1 MKNFDFRKNH
11 LFINGVEV
19 SGYGKG
25 DDVLSIER
33 MANLADDE
41 VGADGRMTVSLNADK
56 RVKVTVKLNQTSPDN
71 ARFSKVARN
80 HDSADT
86 FTPVTGAWQDSYR
99 NDSAD
104 VTVGYMVKHSDI
116 KRGAHANE
124 TETVFIFE
132 RGDLLLGDPIFAG
145 LPVAAAEAL
154 RGI

>member
-11 LFINGVEV
+11 FILNGVEV

-33 MANLADDE
+33 MSNSADDE
-41 VGADGRMTVSLNADK
+41 VGADGHMTVSLNADK
-56 RVKVTVKLNQTSPDN
+56 RIKVTVKLAQTSPDN
-71 ARFSKVARN
+71 ARFSKIARAQ
-80 HDSADT
+80 DSADS

-99 NDSAD
+99 QDSAD
-104 VTVGYMVKHSDI
+104 VSVGYVVKHSDI

-132 RGDLLLGDPIFAG
+132 RGDLLLGNPSFVG
-145 LPVAAAEAL
+145 LPIARAESL
-154 RGI
+154 RGG

>member
-19 SGYGKG
+19 SNYGKG

-33 MANLADDE
+33 MANIADDE
-41 VGADGRMTVSLNADK
+41 VGADGNMTVSLNADK
-56 RVKVTVKLNQTSPDN
+56 RVKVTVKLMQTSPDN
-71 ARFSKVARN
+71 KRFSLQARAE
-80 HDSADT
+80 DSLDS
-86 FTPVTGAWQDSYR
+86 FVPVTGSWKDSYR

-104 VTVGYMVKHSDI
+104 FSIGYIQKHSDI

-132 RGDLLLGDPIFAG
+132 RGDLLLGDPVFAG
-145 LPVAAAEAL
+145 LPTATAEAL
-154 RGI
+154 GA